1 MLSPTQDILNPNF
14 KTKTGTVYFQI
25 IFMIRILRKIVAL
38 EYMAAHTKKKN
49 SKFVRISSAQK
60 RFLKTQNFTL
70 KNRVMMTT

>member
-14 KTKTGTVYFQI
+14 KTKTGNVYFQI

-38 EYMAAHTKKKN
+38 EYLAAQKKKN
-49 SKFVRISSAQK
+49 SKFIRISSAQK